1 MDPVTLL
8 QSTEIAA
15 TQHIFKQNY
24 VSCICFCQK
33 LFFFFFFSPNGA
45 FALSDGAGCGA
56 GESEA
61 AEALL
66 GFGDGDNTK
75 QPFVPGVTSSKRFL
89 NVKKKKKLTSDAR
102 RLPAGS

>member
-33 LFFFFFFSPNGA
+33 LFFFFFFPLMEPSLSATELDVGLGKAKLPRLCWGLGTETTQSSLLFPGSPA
-45 FALSDGAGCGA
+45 Q
-56 GESEA
+56 
-61 AEALL
+61 
-66 GFGDGDNTK
+66 K
-75 QPFVPGVTSSKRFL
+75 
-89 NVKKKKKLTSDAR
+89 
-102 RLPAGS
+102 GS